1 MRKKS
6 ISLLVS
12 AAMVAAALSGCGS
25 SNGTSSGAQPV
36 SNETVQTQT
45 AAGTEEASPEAA
57 TNTSGEITGELN
69 LVHYLTETAKLQAL
83 DDMVAGFEAEYPGV
97 KVNLEST
104 SMDNYQDVIKLKIST
119 GDAPDI
125 IFGSCKVYS
134 DLVQADCIENLAGQ
148 EFVDRIA
155 DGSLP
160 NVVIDEGVYG
170 VPLDQMANVVF
181 YNKDYFEQYDIQVP
195 KTYDEFIQA
204 CKTLEENGITPLAAG
219 YQDTISL
226 GANIYTLFYGAKYLE
241 CETYASELMSGASA
255 HDYPSMHAAL
265 EQWREVMQYQNK
277 DQKTI
282 DTDRAEQLFANGET
296 GMIIIGTWG
305 LGAIMNYNPDGNYG
319 GFMYPSEN
327 KKEDNAI
334 PVATDDT
341 WMVVK
346 DSPNKAAALAFCE
359 YMTRPDVN
367 AAWCGTTS
375 QLSAL
380 EGVTVDTL
388 PVAAQDIAK
397 EIEENKVSAWI
408 SVCTFSGLYDS
419 TWYTVLQDYALTD
432 NMTVEQFCD
441 ELDNEFAAADK

>member
-1 MRKKS
+1 MKKKS
-6 ISLLVS
+6 ISLLLS
-12 AAMVAAALSGCGS
+12 AALVIGALSGCGGSNTAPAESQPEQS
-25 SNGTSSGAQPV
+25 STTEEVDS
-36 SNETVQTQT
+36 TQT
-45 AAGTEEASPEAA
+45 EAVSGTEA
-57 TNTSGEITGELN
+57 GEVTGELN

-148 EFVDRIA
+148 EFVERIA
-155 DGSLP
+155 EGSLP

-195 KTYDEFIQA
+195 RTYDEFIQA

-219 YQDTISL
+219 YQDTIAL

-241 CETYASELMSGASA
+241 CETYASELMNGASA

-327 KKEDNAI
+327 NAADNAI

-359 YMTRPDVN
+359 YMTRADVN
-367 AAWCGTTS
+367 EAWCATTS

-380 EGVTVDTL
+380 EGVSVDTL
-388 PVAAQDIAK
+388 PPAAQDIAK
-397 EIEENKVSAWI
+397 EIAENKVSAWI

-419 TWYTVLQDYALTD
+419 TWYSVLQDYALTD
-432 NMTVEQFCD
+432 SMTVEEFCNN
-441 ELDNEFAAADK
+441 LDNEFAAANK